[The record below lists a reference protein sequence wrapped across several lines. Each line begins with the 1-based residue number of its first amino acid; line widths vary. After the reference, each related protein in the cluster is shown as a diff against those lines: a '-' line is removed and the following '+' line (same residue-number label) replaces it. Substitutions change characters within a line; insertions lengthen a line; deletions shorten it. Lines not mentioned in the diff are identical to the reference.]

1 MRKTYMMSKT
11 CNPERK
17 RPEYKPKPKK
27 QDYDM
32 PIFQVQMFEEIP
44 YVIIG
49 DLPYAVDDKQLITY
63 ELTRVLREKMKKAE
77 QNLNQTENPVI

>member
-1 MRKTYMMSKT
+1 
-11 CNPERK
+11 
-17 RPEYKPKPKK
+17 
-27 QDYDM
+27 
-32 PIFQVQMFEEIP
+32 MFEDIP

-77 QNLNQTENPVI
+77 QSLNQTENPVI

>member
-1 MRKTYMMSKT
+1 MKTVKK
-11 CNPERK
+11 CDPEK
-17 RPEYKPKPKK
+17 GRPAYKPKQK
-27 QDYDM
+27 QENYNM
-32 PIFQVQMFEEIP
+32 PIFQVQMFEDIP

-77 QNLNQTENPVI
+77 QSLNQTENHGI

>member
-1 MRKTYMMSKT
+1 
-11 CNPERK
+11 
-17 RPEYKPKPKK
+17 
-27 QDYDM
+27 M
-32 PIFQVQMFEEIP
+32 PIFEKLMFEGIP

-49 DLPYAVDDKQLITY
+49 DLPYAVDDKDLITY

>member
-1 MRKTYMMSKT
+1 MKTVKK
-11 CNPERK
+11 CDPEK
-17 RPEYKPKPKK
+17 GRPVYKPKLKK

-32 PIFQVQMFEEIP
+32 PIFQVQMFEDIP

-77 QNLNQTENPVI
+77 QNLNQTENTVI

>member
-1 MRKTYMMSKT
+1 MKNYPMNKVCT
-11 CNPERK
+11 PERK
-17 RPEYKPKPKK
+17 RPEYKSKPKK

-32 PIFQVQMFEEIP
+32 PIFQVQMFEDIP

>member
-1 MRKTYMMSKT
+1 MKNYPMNKT

-17 RPEYKPKPKK
+17 RPEYKSKPKK

-32 PIFQVQMFEEIP
+32 PIFQVQMFEDIP

-77 QNLNQTENPVI
+77 QSLNQTENPVI